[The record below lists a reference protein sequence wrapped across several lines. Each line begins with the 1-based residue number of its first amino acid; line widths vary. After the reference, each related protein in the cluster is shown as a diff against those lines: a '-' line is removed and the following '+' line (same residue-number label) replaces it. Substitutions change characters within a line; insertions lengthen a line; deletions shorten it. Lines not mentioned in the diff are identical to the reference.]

1 MPIEDWKDFVSVTAT
16 ISTVINF
23 LTGLQVIRGHSR
35 KGTTGEASG
44 LPFIAGALNCS
55 VWLKYGLLINDTP
68 MTYVNTIGTTLLTSY
83 AFFFYVYSPYKTSVL
98 RQIIF
103 AIGFFLTLCFYV
115 DRMDEALGHARYVLG
130 LVGSSLAV
138 SFYGS
143 PLASLAHVIRSRSSD
158 VLPFP
163 IILSSFVVSG
173 QWWLYGIILND
184 NFVKIPNCMG
194 WVLASFQLLLFVY
207 YPANSNRKNSL
218 PLSTNDTK
226 PLLVS

>member
-16 ISTVINF
+16 ISTVVNF

-35 KGTTGEASG
+35 KGTTGETSG

-68 MTYVNTIGTTLLTSY
+68 MTYVNTIGATLLTSY
-83 AFFFYVYSPYKTSVL
+83 AFFFYMYSPYRTSVL
-98 RQIIF
+98 KQIIF
-103 AIGFFLTLCFYV
+103 AMGFFCTICFYV
-115 DRMDEALGHARYVLG
+115 DGMDESLGHARYCLG
-130 LVGSSLAV
+130 LVGSFLAV
-138 SFYGS
+138 SFYAS
-143 PLASLAHVIRSRSSD
+143 PLASLPHVIRTKSSD

-163 IILSSFVVSG
+163 IILTSFIVSG

-184 NFVKIPNCMG
+184 NFVKVPNCIG
-194 WVLASFQLLLFVY
+194 CCFASFLLFLFWF

-218 PLSTNDTK
+218 PISTKDTK
-226 PLLVS
+226 PLLS